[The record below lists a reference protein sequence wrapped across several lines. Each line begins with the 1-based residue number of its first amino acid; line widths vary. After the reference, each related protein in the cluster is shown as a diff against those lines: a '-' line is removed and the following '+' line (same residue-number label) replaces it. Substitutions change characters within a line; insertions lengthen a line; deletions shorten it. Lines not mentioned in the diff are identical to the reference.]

1 MIRKLVKQMLSAQIF
16 SALAVSLCLLVDNI
30 MIGRFY
36 QEQGMAAYTQKV
48 LAMDL
53 YEKHHISLGHGA
65 QLAGMAE
72 EDFIYELGK
81 AGISIFSFDSDE
93 QFREELKNA

>member
-1 MIRKLVKQMLSAQIF
+1 MCNVSIQVPEEILLSLNETA
-16 SALAVSLCLLVDNI
+16 
-30 MIGRFY
+30 
-36 QEQGMAAYTQKV
+36 QGMAAYTQKV

-65 QLAGMAE
+65 QLVGMAE